1 MAATPKFVELNVADG
16 CGTCAFCTGPSPEG
30 QRTALAGQHAQGRVC
45 RTRAAGALLAIATG
59 VVGIEA
65 GTTTSASALPAPSR
79 EGWDGTRYWFRSNGQ
94 WRWTSHHSVYV
105 QRTGGAGGTGKA
117 AAPAPAPVRAPA
129 RTTASEQA
137 WLPAPS
143 RAGWDGTRY
152 WFRSN
157 GQWRW
162 TSHHSVYVQRT
173 GDTAGSGGAAGT
185 GGTTTAPA
193 TPAPPKGNT
202 ASLEPALTYALAQLG
217 KPYIWGGNGPT
228 GYDCSGLVQ
237 QAYRRAGISLPR
249 VASDQY
255 GATTKISSSS
265 LRRGDLLFWSSNG
278 RQSGVHHVAV
288 YLGGGR
294 YVEAPRPGKNVRIS
308 PLSNGYPPT
317 LFGRP

>member
-1 MAATPKFVELNVADG
+1 MGKPVAGTPKFVELNVTDG
-16 CGTCAFCTGPSPEG
+16 CGTCAFCTRPSQEG
-30 QRTALAGQHAQGRVC
+30 KRTVLAARPAQGRAC
-45 RTRAAGALLAIATG
+45 RARTAGALLAIATG

-65 GTTTSASALPAPSR
+65 GTTTPAGALPAPSR
-79 EGWDGTRYWFRSNGQ
+79 EGWDGTRYWFKSHGQ
-94 WRWTSHHSVYV
+94 WRWTSHQSVYL
-105 QRTGGAGGTGKA
+105 QRTGGTGKA
-117 AAPAPAPVRAPA
+117 AAPAPAPA
-129 RTTASEQA
+129 RTATRSTAAEQA

-152 WFRSN
+152 WFKTN

-162 TSHHSVYVQRT
+162 TSHQSVYLQRT
-173 GDTAGSGGAAGT
+173 GGGT
-185 GGTTTAPA
+185 GGTGAGTGATAPPA
-193 TPAPPKGNT
+193 KPAPPKGNT

-237 QAYRRAGISLPR
+237 QAYARAGISLPR

-294 YVEAPRPGKNVRIS
+294 YVEAPRPGKNVRVS
-308 PLSNGYPPT
+308 PLSNGYPPN

>member
-1 MAATPKFVELNVADG
+1 MAESPKLVELSLVDG
-16 CGTCAFCTGPSPEG
+16 CGTCAFCTRPSPREKG
-30 QRTALAGQHAQGRVC
+30 TGPAAGRATARAC
-45 RTRAAGALLAIATG
+45 RRRAAGALLAIATG

-65 GTTTSASALPAPSR
+65 GTATPASALPAPSG
-79 EGWDGTRYWFRSNGQ
+79 EGWDGTRYWFKSNGQ
-94 WRWTSHHSVYV
+94 WRWTSHQNVYL
-105 QRTGGAGGTGKA
+105 QRTGTKKT
-117 AAPAPAPVRAPA
+117 APAPAKTT
-129 RTTASEQA
+129 RTTAARTAASARA

-152 WFRSN
+152 WFKSN

-162 TSHHSVYVQRT
+162 TSHQSVYLQRT
-173 GDTAGSGGAAGT
+173 GGAAGT
-185 GGTTTAPA
+185 GTTGGATVPPKTTAP
-193 TPAPPKGNT
+193 PKANT
-202 ASLEPALTYALAQLG
+202 RSLEPALSYALAQLG
-217 KPYIWGGNGPT
+217 KPYIWGGNGYL

-265 LRRGDLLFWSSNG
+265 LRRGDLIFWSSNG

-294 YVEAPRPGKNVRIS
+294 YVEAPRPGVNIRIS
-308 PLSNGYPPT
+308 SLSNGYAPN